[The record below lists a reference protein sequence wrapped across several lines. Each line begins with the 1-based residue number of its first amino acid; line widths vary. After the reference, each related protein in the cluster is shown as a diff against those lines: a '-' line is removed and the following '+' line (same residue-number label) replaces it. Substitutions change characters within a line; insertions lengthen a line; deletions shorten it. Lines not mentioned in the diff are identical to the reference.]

1 MAKTNYLRA
10 FGLGLLLATGLVQS
24 AGAVGRS
31 DTAESPLVTVGKP
44 PRLHREVAWVHHG
57 ALAGA
62 GLSGWTAIYDRDTG
76 VPLRM
81 WGPGQPAPGTMAS
94 PAIAEAWARTFLAA
108 HLDVLA
114 PGTAPSDFVVIS
126 NQLSPDGDVRSIG
139 FTQHANRV
147 AVLGGAISFIFK
159 NDRMI
164 MVGSTALPHVT
175 TAAPAQPGLRGARLS
190 ATRVAAAAATWL
202 GAAGR
207 TVVARGAVGNEQ
219 VIVPIVHA
227 RNTGGVDVSYTLAE
241 QVTVESTTGEP
252 GRWNVYIDAAT
263 GAAFARENTLT
274 FASGTVLY
282 DVPDRA
288 PMATGG
294 RHPQPAAEATLNVNG
309 VPVTTGKD
317 GVVTWTGTDSA
328 MVFPGL
334 SGPLVAV
341 TDKAGDP
348 ITGALL
354 LPANGSVLWS
364 RPADAAIDAQFDA
377 FVYANQAKQFAKARM
392 NLTLAYLDQ
401 QLPVIVNDPGP
412 DGTSRC
418 NAYSFNDELHFY
430 PQTPGHCENTGR
442 VADVVY
448 HEFGH
453 TLHRHSVIP
462 GVGQFNHSMSEGAAD
477 TFAALLTG
485 DSGIGRGFYLNN
497 TPVRELDPTEK
508 KIWPRDADGEVHD
521 EGEIYGETMW
531 DLRTNL
537 EAAMGRVAGFDQFLK
552 IYYGTLQRAV
562 DIPSCFAEALVA
574 DDDDGDLANGT
585 PNECAIIAA
594 FAAHGLYDPTV
605 AGSVAPPVRDGFTVS
620 VTGAAPASAT
630 CQAPSITSAMIS
642 WRLRNGRV
650 APLPLVS
657 TGGGFSATIPPQ
669 PEGSVVEYNVTVQLS
684 NGATQVFPDNPADPF
699 YQFYVGTP
707 RKIWCAGFEDGAP
720 DWTHSATSATS
731 PTSETSPTPLAQD
744 RWMVGAPSGLAG
756 DPISAFA
763 GQSVLGIALTG
774 DGTYAASTITEA
786 VSPDID
792 LHGETNVHLQYYRW
806 LGVQDGFF
814 DQATIRA
821 NDHQVW
827 ANFASGLYPA
837 DAGYNHIDREWQFQD
852 IDVSRQVV
860 NGKMKL
866 GFRLASDGSFEAG
879 GWNLDEVC
887 LVAAPAACGNSI
899 VEPGEACDDGNTT
912 SGDGCSSTCQDE
924 LVAGPDPGPDPS
936 TNPGTGGCG
945 ASTNPGAA
953 TGLGLLAL
961 GLVLRRRRRP

>member
-10 FGLGLLLATGLVQS
+10 LGLGLLLATGLEQS
-24 AGAVGRS
+24 AGAVGRT
-31 DTAESPLVTVGKP
+31 DTAEAPMVTAGKP

-57 ALAGA
+57 AQGRA

-108 HLDVLA
+108 HLGVLA
-114 PGTAPSDFVVIS
+114 PGAAPSDFVVVS
-126 NQLSPDGDVRSIG
+126 NQLGSDGDVRSIG

-147 AVLGGAISFIFK
+147 AVLGGAISFVFK

-190 ATRVAAAAATWL
+190 STHVASAAVAWL

-207 TVVARGAVGNEQ
+207 TVAARGAVGNEQ

-227 RNTGGVDVSYTLAE
+227 RDAGGVDVSYTLAE

-252 GRWNVYIDAAT
+252 GRWSVYIDAAT

-288 PMATGG
+288 PMAAGG

-317 GVVTWTGTDSA
+317 GVVTWTGSDPA

-341 TDKAGDP
+341 TDKAGVP
-348 ITGALL
+348 VTGSLT
-354 LPANGSVLWS
+354 LPADGSVLWS
-364 RPADAAIDAQFDA
+364 RPSDAAIDAQFDA
-377 FVYANQAKQFAKARM
+377 FVYANQAKQFAKTRM
-392 NLTLAYLDQ
+392 NLALAYLDQ
-401 QLPVIVNDPGP
+401 QLPVTVNEPG
-412 DGTSRC
+412 TC
-418 NAYSFNDELHFY
+418 NAYSKGDELHFL
-430 PQTPGHCENTGR
+430 PQTPGRCENTGR

-453 TLHRHSVIP
+453 TLHRHSIIP
-462 GVGQFNHSMSEGAAD
+462 GVGQFDHSMSEGVAD
-477 TFAALLTG
+477 TFAVAMTG
-485 DSGIGRGFYLNN
+485 DSGVGRGFYLDNK
-497 TPVRELDPTEK
+497 PVRELDPVQK
-508 KIWPRDADGEVHD
+508 KIWPRDADGEIHD

-537 EAAMGRVAGFDQFLK
+537 EAAMGPEAGFTQFLK
-552 IYYGTLQRAV
+552 IYDATLQRAV
-562 DIPSCFAEALVA
+562 DIPSCFAEALVT

-585 PNECAIIAA
+585 PHECAIIAA

-605 AGSVAPPVRDGFTVS
+605 TGSVAPPVRDNFTVS
-620 VTGAAPASAT
+620 VSGAAPASAT
-630 CQAPSITSAMIS
+630 CQAPSITSATIS

-650 APLPLVS
+650 VPLPLVP
-657 TGGGFSATIPPQ
+657 TGGVFSATLPPQ
-669 PEGSVVEYNVTVQLS
+669 PAGSVVEYNVTVQLS
-684 NGATQVFPDNPADPF
+684 NGATQVFPSNPADPF
-699 YQFYVGTP
+699 YQFYVGDA
-707 RKIWCAGFEDGAP
+707 RKIWCAGFEDGAA
-720 DWTHSATSATS
+720 DWTHGATPAD
-731 PTSETSPTPLAQD
+731 QD
-744 RWMVGAPSGLAG
+744 RWEIGAPVGLGG
-756 DPISAFA
+756 DPTSAFA

-774 DGTYAASTITEA
+774 DGSYAASTITEA

-792 LHGETNVHLQYYRW
+792 LHGETNVHLQYQRW

-814 DQATIRA
+814 DRATIRA
-821 NDHQVW
+821 NGHQVW
-827 ANFASGLYPA
+827 ANFASGIDPVH
-837 DAGYNHIDREWQFQD
+837 AGYDHIDREWQFQD

-860 NGKMKL
+860 NGKIKL
-866 GFRLASDGSFEAG
+866 GFGLVSDAGFQAG

-887 LVAAPAACGNSI
+887 LVAGEPACGNGL
-899 VEPGEACDDGNTT
+899 VEAGEACDDGNTT

-924 LVAGPDPGPDPS
+924 LAAGS
-936 TNPGTGGCG
+936 STGGCG
-945 ASTNPGAA
+945 VGTNPGAA
-953 TGLGLLAL
+953 TGLGVLAL
-961 GLVLRRRRRP
+961 GLVLRRRRRT